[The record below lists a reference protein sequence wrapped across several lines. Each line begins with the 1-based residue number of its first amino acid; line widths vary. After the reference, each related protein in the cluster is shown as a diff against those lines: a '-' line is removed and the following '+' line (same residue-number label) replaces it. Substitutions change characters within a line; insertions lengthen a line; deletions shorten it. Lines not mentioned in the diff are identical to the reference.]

1 VIDPAT
7 RTLYVV
13 AKTKEPTNYF
23 QRLHALDL
31 ATATKNLAAR
41 EHFFR
46 AYGPGH
52 RGHG

>member
-31 ATATKNLAAR
+31 ATGNEKFGGPANISSAA
-41 EHFFR
+41 
-46 AYGPGH
+46 
-52 RGHG
+52 